1 MMLEDELAME
11 KRLIAQ
17 LSEEESQW
25 TYCPKLKTEED
36 LWRNFKSILENNN
49 QDVLEGVPLSD
60 TEFLRVKNQVVSS
73 SFYDA
78 GVKLNGENGQ
88 FHVQITRE
96 NKNVTL
102 TVFNRYHKTGGST
115 VYQIVDQFSSFAS
128 NEGYQDRRF
137 DMSFLF
143 NGIPLIH
150 IELKN
155 GRHTSYLDAFRQ
167 IQTYINEGH
176 FKGIFSL
183 VQMFVVSN
191 GVQTKYIA
199 ANEVLNKEFLT
210 SWTEESNPDVPV
222 ADLFA
227 FAKQVLRI
235 PQAHEMVTDYC
246 QLDAKKRRLMLLRP
260 YQIQAIQA
268 MRQAYLQQISGYI
281 WHATGS
287 GKTLTSYKASRNLL
301 LDMPS
306 IDKTIFLI
314 DRKDLDDKTCQDFNS
329 YAEGDTV
336 DVVGTENTSTLEGK
350 LLGEKRE
357 MIVTTIQKLQ
367 GLIRKYNEPSC
378 NEKKKEK
385 VKSKHIAFVVDEC
398 HRTVTKQ
405 TQVII
410 NGFFLHCLWYGFT
423 GTPIF
428 EENQGALG
436 STTEQMYGKPLHCY
450 TIKNALHD
458 KAVLGFQVEHFGYE
472 GLEDDGNG
480 HELNEDLHFY
490 ETDRHKLSVIDIIV
504 NKSTAKFGIDSNPF
518 GKTYE
523 GLLTTGSIPQ
533 AQRYY
538 ELFREVKHMK
548 TTVKIDHAMLEKYP
562 DFPKVAITYSLAE
575 NKPGSDLN
583 KEKFKQAMDDYNQM
597 FGTSYTM
604 ENVDAYNSDLTVR
617 FARQEERFFARNQQL
632 DLVIVADRL
641 LTGFDAPCL
650 SSLFMDRQPTT
661 MHKILQ
667 AFSRTNR
674 IFDKNKTMGYIM
686 TFQSPARYKTV
697 IDDAIKL
704 FSKGGTGDVIAP
716 PFADAEKILVD
727 AIRKLRIIAAT
738 PDVCSKFVTAEQK
751 NIFCHAFQHVDAALT
766 IVRTYMNWNQKDME
780 RDYHLRK
787 DEYYAYA
794 GWYHN
799 FMDEEKGGNGE
810 PKPDGGGPEPDVD
823 YELHVYGKE
832 NIDYLY
838 VVRLIQNYVKTG
850 DTAVEDIEKSIGLI
864 TQHSPRLGEEL
875 TKLWMNVKEHPD
887 AYKEKDLTSLFEEM
901 KKKTLYEVLD
911 RVSEEYCL
919 HEDDVKYAAH
929 CYHNEQ
935 DDIPNFEV
943 IKRDADPVAY
953 GEKIGEKINRLDYS
967 IRLKAALKR
976 IFDEYVLPFKDV
988 N

>member
-1 MMLEDELAME
+1 
-11 KRLIAQ
+11 
-17 LSEEESQW
+17 
-25 TYCPKLKTEED
+25 LKTEED

-336 DVVGTENTSTLEGK
+336 DVVGTETPVHWRASF
-350 LLGEKRE
+350 LGR
-357 MIVTTIQKLQ
+357 
-367 GLIRKYNEPSC
+367 
-378 NEKKKEK
+378 
-385 VKSKHIAFVVDEC
+385 
-398 HRTVTKQ
+398 
-405 TQVII
+405 
-410 NGFFLHCLWYGFT
+410 NG
-423 GTPIF
+423 
-428 EENQGALG
+428 
-436 STTEQMYGKPLHCY
+436 
-450 TIKNALHD
+450 
-458 KAVLGFQVEHFGYE
+458 
-472 GLEDDGNG
+472 
-480 HELNEDLHFY
+480 
-490 ETDRHKLSVIDIIV
+490 R
-504 NKSTAKFGIDSNPF
+504 
-518 GKTYE
+518 
-523 GLLTTGSIPQ
+523 
-533 AQRYY
+533 
-538 ELFREVKHMK
+538 
-548 TTVKIDHAMLEKYP
+548 
-562 DFPKVAITYSLAE
+562 
-575 NKPGSDLN
+575 
-583 KEKFKQAMDDYNQM
+583 
-597 FGTSYTM
+597 
-604 ENVDAYNSDLTVR
+604 
-617 FARQEERFFARNQQL
+617 
-632 DLVIVADRL
+632 
-641 LTGFDAPCL
+641 
-650 SSLFMDRQPTT
+650 
-661 MHKILQ
+661 
-667 AFSRTNR
+667 
-674 IFDKNKTMGYIM
+674 
-686 TFQSPARYKTV
+686 
-697 IDDAIKL
+697 
-704 FSKGGTGDVIAP
+704 
-716 PFADAEKILVD
+716 
-727 AIRKLRIIAAT
+727 
-738 PDVCSKFVTAEQK
+738 
-751 NIFCHAFQHVDAALT
+751 
-766 IVRTYMNWNQKDME
+766 
-780 RDYHLRK
+780 
-787 DEYYAYA
+787 
-794 GWYHN
+794 
-799 FMDEEKGGNGE
+799 
-810 PKPDGGGPEPDVD
+810 
-823 YELHVYGKE
+823 
-832 NIDYLY
+832 
-838 VVRLIQNYVKTG
+838 
-850 DTAVEDIEKSIGLI
+850 
-864 TQHSPRLGEEL
+864 
-875 TKLWMNVKEHPD
+875 
-887 AYKEKDLTSLFEEM
+887 
-901 KKKTLYEVLD
+901 
-911 RVSEEYCL
+911 
-919 HEDDVKYAAH
+919 
-929 CYHNEQ
+929 
-935 DDIPNFEV
+935 
-943 IKRDADPVAY
+943 
-953 GEKIGEKINRLDYS
+953 
-967 IRLKAALKR
+967 
-976 IFDEYVLPFKDV
+976 
-988 N
+988 